1 MMPFV
6 IETGEI
12 ALEIVRDTRVINL
25 AEFFCQQLTE
35 MTNANIKLQNGKC
48 SEIVLFLMLS

>member
-6 IETGEI
+6 IKTGEI